1 MPQLPVSEQIL
12 SPRRFC
18 PPGHNPLADIVL
30 LPQKLSLP
38 PPPSPPAQTLVYTS
52 PFLIPISAPPFLV
65 ARGEQLLV
73 YRSLRYGRRRVRLHS
88 DFLETGTYPSGHHK
102 AQKRSC
108 GGNVRTMRSIAA
120 YCTAKRKRKEGKWNF
135 FEFLEE

>member
-38 PPPSPPAQTLVYTS
+38 PPPSPPAQTLVYAP
-52 PFLIPISAPPFLV
+52 PFLFPISAPFLV

-88 DFLETGTYPSGHHK
+88 DFWRLVRTPLGIIRPKSDL
-102 AQKRSC
+102 C

-120 YCTAKRKRKEGKWNF
+120 YCTAKRKRKEGKWDF